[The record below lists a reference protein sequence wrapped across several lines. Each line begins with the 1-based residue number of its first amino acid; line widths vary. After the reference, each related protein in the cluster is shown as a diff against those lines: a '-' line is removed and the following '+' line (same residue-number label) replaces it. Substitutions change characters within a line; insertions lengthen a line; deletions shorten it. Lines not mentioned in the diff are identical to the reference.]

1 MKHDTLKS
9 ANILRKAGF
18 PDEQAQAMVTV
29 MTDNLA
35 TKEDIENLRC
45 DTKRDMKDLGTSIRN
60 DMKSLRR
67 DMNDMG
73 TSIRNDMKED
83 IKSLSGS
90 AKETNA
96 KLDYQLMILKWMGAF
111 IGSGMLAI
119 MVAAVAIV
127 IDTVIT

>member
-1 MKHDTLKS
+1 
-9 ANILRKAGF
+9 
-18 PDEQAQAMVTV
+18 MVTV

-45 DTKRDMKDLGTSIRN
+45 DTRRDMKDLGTSIRR
-60 DMKSLRR
+60 DMKDLGTSIRRDMKDLGTSIRR

-73 TSIRNDMKED
+73 TSIRNDM
-83 IKSLSGS
+83 SGS

>member
-1 MKHDTLKS
+1 
-9 ANILRKAGF
+9 
-18 PDEQAQAMVTV
+18 MVTV

-45 DTKRDMKDLGTSIRN
+45 DTRRDMKDLGTSI
-60 DMKSLRR
+60 RR

-73 TSIRNDMKED
+73 TSIRNDM
-83 IKSLSGS
+83 SGS

-119 MVAAVAIV
+119 MATAVAIV